1 MMHQARHSSA
11 ATNGTWGALRACAPV
26 ALLMM
31 LGLATLPTPGSA
43 QSLAEVARQEE
54 ARRKAIKKPAK
65 VYTNS
70 SLAPVHGDVIPTPP
84 APRPDTTP
92 PEAEAAA
99 PAQPAEAAAPEAPAP
114 DERTTREYWR
124 KRLADA
130 SEQRDRNAIMLEA
143 LQSRIN
149 GLLADFTARDD
160 PAQRAVIGENRQ
172 KALDEL
178 ARLQKEHAALEKAI
192 EEIHEEARRLG
203 IPPGWLR

>member
-1 MMHQARHSSA
+1 MMHEARNTSA
-11 ATNGTWGALRACAPV
+11 AASGMWGAVRACASV

-31 LGLATLPTPGSA
+31 FGLATLPTPGAA

-70 SLAPVHGDVIPTPP
+70 SLAPVPGEVIPTPP
-84 APRPDTTP
+84 APRPDTAP
-92 PEAEAAA
+92 PEAAAAA

-160 PAQRAVIGENRQ
+160 PAQRALIAENRQ

-178 ARLQKEHAALEKAI
+178 ARLQQEQATLEKAI
-192 EEIHEEARRLG
+192 QDIHEEARRLG